1 MQACRVLRW
10 SVVQPP
16 RPRPWIRLLIAFAA
30 VFLFYGLLDGFAFFE
45 TTAYQLARRDVENPL
60 TNVLIYAGA
69 YLISIAALVALYG
82 SASRILRGVA
92 FAATALSLAVY
103 LSFKSTNG
111 YGFTFHE
118 ASLIWSESELIL
130 DALRFFSAQS
140 ALPIGIALALVVG
153 LALLARFLPRVPL
166 LISLGLLI
174 ASVWLGHRLL
184 ERTVGKVYQSP
195 IPHRVLLL
203 TLYAYNHRT
212 LYYGEREAPFIEPG
226 AEPVAPHI
234 VFVMDESIAG
244 DLLEIQDSRYDTT
257 PFLRSISDRILD
269 FGIAASAS
277 NLSSTT
283 SLIVQSGLRPDQFP
297 DSALR
302 SLKNPNLFTYMQ
314 RAGFRSYLLDSQH
327 YSRRPTNL
335 MSGFDLAALDG
346 HIVVRDLALGALTW
360 EMDFRA
366 LDYLVEIVTAN
377 ERSFTYVLKT
387 GAHFPYGDKYPPE
400 AAFFQ
405 PTFDDPSPGGNR
417 EKTLNTYRNALRWT
431 VDHYLRELID
441 RIEATGREVVVVY
454 TSDHGQSVAKAADD
468 TGAAPQH
475 RPKRWPHG
483 LAVDPP
489 LEQAMVPL
497 LVFGINGDVQ
507 ARLMALYDPAVR
519 GRVSGFEYFPTL
531 LLLAGY
537 TPEDLHRHYHHTI
550 FDSEPDRADR
560 FFVSGNLFGMGGGF
574 YNHPTVRSSGYANP
588 FPPPPQERLGE
599 KSGPVPERREERGHD
614 DPGAE

>member
-1 MQACRVLRW
+1 VLRW
-10 SVVQPP
+10 AVVQPP
-16 RPRPWIRLLIAFAA
+16 RPHPWIRLLIAFAA
-30 VFLFYGLLDGFAFFE
+30 VFVLYGLLEDFAFFE
-45 TTAYQLARRDVENPL
+45 TTAYQLARRDVENPSD
-60 TNVLIYAGA
+60 NALIYAGA
-69 YLISIAALVALYG
+69 YLLSIAALVALYG
-82 SASRILRGVA
+82 SASRILRWVA
-92 FAATALSLAVY
+92 FVATAASLAVY

-118 ASLIWSESELIL
+118 ASLVWSESELIL

-140 ALPIGIALALVVG
+140 ALPIGIALALAVG
-153 LALLARFLPRVPL
+153 IAFLARFLPRVPALVSLAL
-166 LISLGLLI
+166 LIG
-174 ASVWLGHRLL
+174 SVWLGHGLL

-203 TLYAYNHRT
+203 TFYAYNHRT
-212 LYYGEREAPFIEPG
+212 LYYGEREAPFIEPR
-226 AEPVAPHI
+226 AEPIAPHI

-244 DLLEIQDSRYDTT
+244 DLLGIHNPRYDTT
-257 PFLRSISDRILD
+257 PFLCSISDRILD

-297 DSALR
+297 DTDLR
-302 SLKNPNLFTYMQ
+302 SLKNPNIFTYMQ
-314 RAGFRSYLLDSQH
+314 LAGFRSFLLDSQH

-346 HIVVRDLALGALTW
+346 QVVVRDLAIGAMTR

-366 LDYLVEIVTAN
+366 LDYLVEIVTTN

-400 AAFFQ
+400 ATVFQ

-417 EKTLNTYRNALRWT
+417 EKTLNTYLNALRWT
-431 VDHYLRELID
+431 VDHYLHELID
-441 RIEATGREVVVVY
+441 RIEVTGREVVVIY
-454 TSDHGQSVAKAADD
+454 TSDHGQSIAEAVDD
-468 TGAAPQH
+468 EGPAPQH
-475 RPKRWPHG
+475 RPQRWPHG

-497 LVFGINGDVQ
+497 LVFGINGEVQ
-507 ARLMALYDPAVR
+507 ARLMTLYDPVVR
-519 GRVSGFEYFPTL
+519 GRVSGFEFFPTL

-537 TPEDLHRHYHHTI
+537 MPEDLHRHYHHTI

-560 FFVSGNLFGMGGGF
+560 FFVSGNLFGVGGGF

-588 FPPPPQERLGE
+588 IPPPPQ
-599 KSGPVPERREERGHD
+599 
-614 DPGAE
+614 